1 MNFVNVSPLWMFR
14 HHECCECFATVNV
27 SPPWMFRD
35 NECFATVNVVNVSP
49 LWMFRDNECFEAYIW
64 MSHVTHWDT
73 SHDTFKSAIQHTC
86 IIHPTHQPHTCMSH
100 APHHIHAWVMSSKST
115 IHVMH
120 VKETCNTYQWVMW
133 LTHAAALHTCLV
145 WFSHVKQSSVAWL
158 PKNPYIPWNIV
169 DYLRHWY
176 MPWHLFMCRMTILTL
191 VVMCCMTTLDLLT
204 LVAMWTTLDILT
216 HRAICRVQCVVCNV
230 SHDYLWHTSDYVL
243 SYIQHLTA
251 SDMK

>member
-1 MNFVNVSPLWMFR
+1 MFR
-14 HHECCECFATVNV
+14 HRECCEF
-27 SPPWMFRD
+27 
-35 NECFATVNVVNVSP
+35 FATVNVVNVSP

-64 MSHVTHWDT
+64 MSHVPHWDT

-120 VKETCNTYQWVMW
+120 VKETCHTYQWVMW

-191 VVMCCMTTLDLLT
+191 VVMCCGNVLHDYLGLANTCSNVDYLGHTNTSSYLSC
-204 LVAMWTTLDILT
+204 AM
-216 HRAICRVQCVVCNV
+216 CRVQCVAW
-230 SHDYLWHTSDYVL
+230 LPLT
-243 SYIQHLTA
+243 YIRLRFVIHPA
-251 SDMK
+251 FDC